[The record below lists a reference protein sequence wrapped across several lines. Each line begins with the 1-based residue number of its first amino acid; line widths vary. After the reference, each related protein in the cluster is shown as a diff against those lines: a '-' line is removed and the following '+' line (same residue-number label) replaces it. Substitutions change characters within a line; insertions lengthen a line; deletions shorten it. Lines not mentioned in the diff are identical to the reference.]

1 LDEIL
6 YQYGNLLREV
16 DDWFL
21 ACIHNHAEQI
31 VCHRG
36 CSACCRGLFD
46 ITLLDALYLKN
57 GFELLPVHIQSAIR
71 SKAMS
76 RLNPLS
82 ERWPLFCAS
91 WLLNT
96 IPESEW
102 DDIMPEDD
110 ETPCI
115 LLSEEGTC
123 LVYDH
128 RPMTCRL
135 NGIPLID
142 SDGEELFDDWCTLNF
157 IEQEPRLMLDIHF
170 PFKDLFTR
178 ELLLFQ
184 EMTAKLLG
192 KAYNELDTLIPAAV
206 CMDEDMLV
214 RLVNNVSQINS

>member
-1 LDEIL
+1 MDEIL
-6 YQYGNLLREV
+6 YQYGTLLREV
-16 DDWFL
+16 DGWFL
-21 ACIHNHAEQI
+21 TCIHNHVEQI
-31 VCHRG
+31 ACHRG

-57 GFELLPVHIQSAIR
+57 GFERLPENIQSAIQL
-71 SKAMS
+71 KALS
-76 RLNPLS
+76 RLNPLF
-82 ERWPLFCAS
+82 ERWPSFCAS
-91 WLLNT
+91 CLLNT
-96 IPESEW
+96 ISETEW

-123 LVYDH
+123 LIYDH

-142 SDGEELFDDWCTLNF
+142 NDGEELFDEWCTLNF
-157 IEQEPRLMLDIHF
+157 IDQDPRSMQDIRF
-170 PFKDLFTR
+170 PFNNLFAR
-178 ELLLFQ
+178 ELLLFR

-206 CMDEDMLV
+206 FMDKVMLS
-214 RLVNNVSQINS
+214 RLVKNISQIKT